1 MAVDKKAEAGDTR
14 YVLIDA
20 PGSATLRAVPRT
32 LVEAAI
38 RRHTV
43 APRAGA
49 ALPA

>member
-1 MAVDKKAEAGDTR
+1 
-14 YVLIDA
+14 VLIDA
-20 PGSATLRAVPRT
+20 PGSATLRAVPRP